1 MGDNMKKVNTTTRYY
16 ICVDKAKKVM
26 SEHSV
31 YEEMIIELYL
41 LHKMDNQ
48 ADYFVTEHELVI
60 RNNEPYLNY
69 INTYELDILGGYQ
82 TKHKE
87 VK

>member
-1 MGDNMKKVNTTTRYY
+1 MIFRKNKTTRYF
-16 ICVDKAKKVM
+16 ICLDAAQKVI
-26 SEHSV
+26 SEHDV

-48 ADYFVTEHELVI
+48 ADYFVTEHELI
-60 RNNEPYLNY
+60 NRNNEPYLNY

-82 TKHKE
+82 TKQK
-87 VK
+87 VTA